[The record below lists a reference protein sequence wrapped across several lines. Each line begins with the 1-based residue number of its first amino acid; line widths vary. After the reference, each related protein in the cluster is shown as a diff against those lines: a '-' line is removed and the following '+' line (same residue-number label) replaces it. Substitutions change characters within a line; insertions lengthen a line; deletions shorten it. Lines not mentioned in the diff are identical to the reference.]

1 MTPILDSQEQIIV
14 RIAMQH
20 DSDKAANDYNYSRE
34 TYYDLIEKGKS
45 ALDDMIEVA
54 RESEHPIAFEVLSGM
69 IKNIS
74 DVNDRLMI
82 LNKGKKDLERNN
94 ETTEVNNTQNNFY
107 LGSTADVQR
116 LLKGDLIDVT
126 DDAPKSIEGDVSRKS

>member
-1 MTPILDSQEQIIV
+1 VTPILDSQEQIIV

-54 RESEHPIAFEVLSGM
+54 RESEHPRAFEVLSRM